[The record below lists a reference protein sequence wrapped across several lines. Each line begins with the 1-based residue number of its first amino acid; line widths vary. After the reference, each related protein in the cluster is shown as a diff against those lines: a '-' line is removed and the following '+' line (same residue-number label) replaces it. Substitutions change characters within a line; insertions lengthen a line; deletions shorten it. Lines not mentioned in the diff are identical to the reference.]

1 MNYNNLVTR
10 RQSNYKLSKE
20 NSIVDNISKGKIFE
34 AELIS
39 KKELLPKES
48 GLMKAYREKTI
59 TESPLYKISQ
69 RQSEQLKKSLT
80 N

>member
-20 NSIVDNISKGKIFE
+20 NTIVNNISKGKIFE

-39 KKELLPKES
+39 KTELLPKES
-48 GLMKAYREKTI
+48 GLMKAYREKTT
-59 TESPLYKISQ
+59 TEIPLYKISQ
-69 RQSEQLKKSLT
+69 KSQSS
-80 N
+80 